1 MSAYTDILLQF
12 AKAFAVG
19 GAVCTVAQVI
29 INCTKLTSC
38 RILVIFLLSGVV
50 LGALGLYDYLVDFA
64 GAGATVPISGFGWLL
79 AKGAMRG
86 AETGLFGAL
95 TGRARFGERGRDRG
109 GAVRLSGSSRLPAEE
124 QKELTHLSECDT
136 KAAAL
141 FSAFPLTNFPAGAI
155 LELRGAGCAAKTV
168 IYGGGEVLCWAKNC
182 FSR

>member
-64 GAGATVPISGFGWLL
+64 APARPCPSAASAGCSL
-79 AKGAMRG
+79 
-86 AETGLFGAL
+86 
-95 TGRARFGERGRDRG
+95 RARCAGRKRG
-109 GAVRLSGSSRLPAEE
+109 
-124 QKELTHLSECDT
+124 C
-136 KAAAL
+136 
-141 FSAFPLTNFPAGAI
+141 SA
-155 LELRGAGCAAKTV
+155 R
-168 IYGGGEVLCWAKNC
+168 
-182 FSR
+182 

>member
-64 GAGATVPISGFGWLL
+64 GVPFKQIEEAGLGSG
-79 AKGAMRG
+79 
-86 AETGLFGAL
+86 
-95 TGRARFGERGRDRG
+95 
-109 GAVRLSGSSRLPAEE
+109 GS
-124 QKELTHLSECDT
+124 
-136 KAAAL
+136 AAAEK
-141 FSAFPLTNFPAGAI
+141 FDIFNGKIDFVQI
-155 LELRGAGCAAKTV
+155 R
-168 IYGGGEVLCWAKNC
+168 
-182 FSR
+182 